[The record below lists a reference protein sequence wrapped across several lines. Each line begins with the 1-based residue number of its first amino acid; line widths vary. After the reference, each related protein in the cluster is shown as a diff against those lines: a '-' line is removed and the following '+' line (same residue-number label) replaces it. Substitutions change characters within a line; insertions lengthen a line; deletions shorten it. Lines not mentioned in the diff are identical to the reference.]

1 MTDASKLAFLGQNNG
16 DGTFDTTYGD
26 QNELFKSVFA
36 GLVTR
41 AYEQQRKLFPL
52 ITSRT
57 VRNARGVNF
66 PLMGGASAS
75 FHTPGESIISSAD
88 AAGTD
93 YLSNIKVANKEV
105 KLNDL
110 LIASC
115 MTDKLDELKNE
126 FDARADLAAELG
138 RVLADKEDE
147 LIFRALYASSVR
159 QTEGEG
165 VLYTGEPEEGGVVQL
180 ELYGSGGT
188 TPLAFDTV
196 ASNLLDGLFAAASR
210 LDQRNVPEND
220 RYFVIDPKWFHYLSG
235 NTTVLNRDWGG
246 SGALADN
253 KVFRVAGFDVI
264 KSANIPDT
272 NISNEAGE
280 NSGTHGDFEHDD
292 GAINLMGMCFHKG
305 AAACAKAMD
314 VGVETSWMPEYQGHL
329 LAAKVAAGYD
339 SLRTEGAVAIS
350 GVQTS

>member
-1 MTDASKLAFLGQNNG
+1 MTDASKLAFLGQDNG
-16 DGTFDTTYGD
+16 GGTFSATYAT
-26 QNELFKSVFA
+26 QNALFKSVFA

-147 LIFRALYASSVR
+147 LIFRALYASATR
-159 QTEGEG
+159 TAD
-165 VLYTGEPEEGGVVQL
+165 LYTGEPDEGGTVEI

-188 TPLAFDTV
+188 TPQAFDTV
-196 ASNLLDGLFAAASR
+196 ASNLLDGLFAAASA

-220 RYFVIDPKWFHYLSG
+220 RYFVIDPEWFHYLSG

-253 KVFRVAGFDVI
+253 KVFRVAGFDVV
-264 KSANIPDT
+264 KSANIPRTD
-272 NISNEAGE
+272 ISAEAGE
-280 NSGTHGDFEHDD
+280 NSGTEGLFLHDD
-292 GAINLMGMCFHKG
+292 GGINIMGMCFHKG

-339 SLRTEGAVAIS
+339 SLRREGAVAIS
-350 GVQTS
+350 GIQTS